1 VKTKRI
7 RLRKFTNND
16 VNLIY
21 QLDSDADVMRYIT
34 LGIPKTIKE
43 AKEYLSKRILE
54 SYSSDND
61 FGIFAAFL
69 IKNNEFI
76 GWFLFEKDKEVHP
89 NLHNIK
95 NVIEIG
101 WRLRKEY
108 WGRGYATEIAI
119 ALVDKAKKMKR
130 SVVAHTMIENQAS
143 IRVMEKAGLS
153 FVKEFWGNYEPHS
166 NKPDVLYK
174 KIH

>member
-1 VKTKRI
+1 MKTRRI

-16 VNLIY
+16 INLIY
-21 QLDSDADVMRYIT
+21 QLDGDADVMRYIT
-34 LGIPKTIKE
+34 LGVPKSIKE
-43 AKEYLSKRILE
+43 TKEYFHKRILT
-54 SYSSDND
+54 SYSDENN

-95 NVIEIG
+95 NAIEIG

-108 WGRGYATEIAI
+108 WGRGYATEMAI
-119 ALVDKAKKMKR
+119 ELVETAKKMKR